1 MRRCYCRER
10 ETVLPEYEYV
20 ALLLPEYAAL
30 LLPEYAALLLPEYVA
45 LLLS

>member
-1 MRRCYCRER
+1 MRRCCCRER
-10 ETVLPEYEYV
+10 ETVLPEYV
-20 ALLLPEYAAL
+20 AL